1 MTELQKKLEEK
12 GAKVLVNTKADGSQ
26 ELVVGL
32 DLTSPDIP
40 EELAG
45 VVIFI
50 NTNPINTP
58 ALKNDPVYLWRAFPL
73 TKVDGK
79 FKKLS
84 IDELPVRKDF
94 ETYQI
99 GKAKSL
105 FMASPVASSQFPHI
119 VGYTTL
125 GVLLCSAAKLEIPLL
140 VADLYIPRGNIIMS
154 AKLEG
159 KEVLEAE
166 EDTE

>member
-1 MTELQKKLEEK
+1 M
-12 GAKVLVNTKADGSQ
+12 VNTKPDGSQ

-32 DLTSPDIP
+32 DLSSPDIP

-45 VVIFI
+45 VAIFI

-94 ETYQI
+94 VTYQL
-99 GKAKSL
+99 GKAKSI
-105 FMASPVASSQFPHI
+105 FMASSMVSSQFPHI
-119 VGYTTL
+119 VGYMTL
-125 GVLLCSAAKLEIPLL
+125 DAARCFAVLLQIPAL
-140 VADLYIPRGNIIMS
+140 VADLYVPLENITIIG
-154 AKLEG
+154 KREG
-159 KEVLEAE
+159 LEAE
-166 EDTE
+166 EDTN

>member
-1 MTELQKKLEEK
+1 M
-12 GAKVLVNTKADGSQ
+12 VNTKPDGSQ

-32 DLTSPDIP
+32 DLSSPDIP

-45 VVIFI
+45 VAIFI

-94 ETYQI
+94 ATYQI
-99 GKAKSL
+99 GNAKSV
-105 FMASPVASSQFPHI
+105 FMASSLVSSQFPHI
-119 VGYTTL
+119 VGYMTL
-125 GVLLCSAAKLEIPLL
+125 DAVHEVRLQIPAL
-140 VADLYIPRGNIIMS
+140 VADLYVPLENITIGNI
-154 AKLEG
+154 E
-159 KEVLEAE
+159 EVLEAE
-166 EDTE
+166 EDTD

>member
-1 MTELQKKLEEK
+1 M
-12 GAKVLVNTKADGSQ
+12 VNTKPDGSQ

-32 DLTSPDIP
+32 DLSSPDIP

-45 VVIFI
+45 VAIFI

-84 IDELPVRKDF
+84 VDELPVRKDF
-94 ETYQI
+94 EPHPMGRST
-99 GKAKSL
+99 GSV
-105 FMASPVASSQFPHI
+105 FMASPIASSQFPHI
-119 VGYTTL
+119 VGYMTL
-125 GVLLCSAAKLEIPLL
+125 DAARCFAVHLQIPAL
-140 VADLYIPRGNIIMS
+140 VAEMYVP
-154 AKLEG
+154 LEDITLIG
-159 KEVLEAE
+159 KREGLEAE
-166 EDTE
+166 EDRSASDAP